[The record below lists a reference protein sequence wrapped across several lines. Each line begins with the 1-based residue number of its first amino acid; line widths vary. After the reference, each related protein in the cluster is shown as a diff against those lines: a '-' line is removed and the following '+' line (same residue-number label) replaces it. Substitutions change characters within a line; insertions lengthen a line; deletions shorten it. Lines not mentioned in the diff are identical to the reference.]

1 MEYLFQEV
9 DKNFAHFAV
18 IGFIFY
24 YLSKA
29 LTNNVEIFRY

>member
-18 IGFIFY
+18 IGLIFY
-24 YLSKA
+24 YLSKS
-29 LTNNVEIFRY
+29 LIGNVEIFRY

>member
-9 DKNFAHFAV
+9 DKNFARFAV

-29 LTNNVEIFRY
+29 LIGNVENFRY